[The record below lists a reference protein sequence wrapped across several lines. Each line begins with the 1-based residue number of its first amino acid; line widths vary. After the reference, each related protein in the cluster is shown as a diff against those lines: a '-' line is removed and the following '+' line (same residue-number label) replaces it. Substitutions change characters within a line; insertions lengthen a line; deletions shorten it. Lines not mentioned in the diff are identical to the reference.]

1 MRISYKP
8 LWRILLE
15 KEISKKHY
23 QKAHLL
29 LSGKAKDYLDKRL
42 DKLFDEYGIIDYPY
56 DN

>member
-1 MRISYKP
+1 MKYSHIS
-8 LWRILLE
+8 LQE
-15 KEISKKHY
+15 NNAVKEISKKHY